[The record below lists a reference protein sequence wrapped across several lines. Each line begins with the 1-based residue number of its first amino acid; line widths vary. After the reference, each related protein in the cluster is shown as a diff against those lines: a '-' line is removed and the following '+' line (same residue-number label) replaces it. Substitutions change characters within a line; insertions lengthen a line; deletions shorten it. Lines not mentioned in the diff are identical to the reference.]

1 MMTKPGVF
9 SLQILLLFLFHVI
22 NTLAQPTAAPVQSTA
37 APTPPANAPAKPA
50 TAPSSPATPP
60 ASLAK
65 PPIQSAK
72 APAQSVQ
79 VPVQKGSMDVTKI
92 LAKAHGYTVFIRLLK
107 STGLA
112 AQLYGQLNNSNN
124 GFTIFAPTDS
134 AFSNLKPGTI
144 NSLSDLQ
151 KTQLIQFHILNS
163 VIGLS
168 NFQTLSNPVPTEAG
182 DTSAGEF
189 RLNVTTAGNQVNI
202 STGLVNTTMGGTIY
216 LDNHLAI
223 YRVDSVL
230 LPLDIFSPKPKKAA
244 APKPALT
251 ESNTTTAADSPSA
264 AAAAGATDSASTTDT
279 DAAKVN
285 VSGAVS
291 LSTNKILLPIG
302 IALVAFF
309 VAKRT

>member
-1 MMTKPGVF
+1 MTKRGVF
-9 SLQILLLFLFHVI
+9 SLSILLVFLFCVI

-37 APTPPANAPAKPA
+37 PPTPPANAPAKPA
-50 TAPSSPATPP
+50 KPPTSAAKPP

-79 VPVQKGSMDVTKI
+79 IPVQKGSIDVTKI
-92 LAKAHGYTVFIRLLK
+92 LAKARGYTVFIRLLK

-124 GFTIFAPTDS
+124 GFTVFAPTDT
-134 AFSNLKPGTI
+134 AFANLKPGTI

-151 KTQLIQFHILNS
+151 KTQLIQYHILNS

-182 DTSAGEF
+182 DTSAGQF
-189 RLNVTTAGNQVNI
+189 PLNVTTAGNQVNI

-216 LDNHLAI
+216 LDNKLAI

-230 LPLDIFSPKPKKAA
+230 LPLDIFSPTPKKAA
-244 APKPALT
+244 APKPALSD
-251 ESNTTTAADSPSA
+251 SNTSTTAAESPSGGGTA
-264 AAAAGATDSASTTDT
+264 AAAADSSTTGT
-279 DAAKVN
+279 DAAKAN
-285 VSGAVS
+285 ASGAAS
-291 LSTNKILLPIG
+291 LSTNKMLLPIG
-302 IALVAFF
+302 IAMVAFF
-309 VAKRT
+309 ARKGT

>member
-9 SLQILLLFLFHVI
+9 SLSILLLFHFHVI
-22 NTLAQPTAAPVQSTA
+22 NTSAQPTAAPVQSTT

-50 TAPSSPATPP
+50 TPPSTPATPP
-60 ASLAK
+60 TSLAK

-79 VPVQKGSMDVTKI
+79 VPIQKGSIDVTKI
-92 LAKAHGYTVFIRLLK
+92 LAKAHGYSVLIRLLK

-124 GFTIFAPTDS
+124 GFTIFAPTDT

-189 RLNVTTAGNQVNI
+189 PLNVTTAGNQVNI

-216 LDNHLAI
+216 MDNHLAI

-251 ESNTTTAADSPSA
+251 DSSNTTTTAESPSGGG
-264 AAAAGATDSASTTDT
+264 GATTASSSTTDT
-279 DAAKVN
+279 DAATVN
-285 VSGAVS
+285 ASGAVS
-291 LSTNKILLPIG
+291 LSTNKLLLPIG
-302 IALVAFF
+302 VVVVAFLVA
-309 VAKRT
+309 K

>member
-1 MMTKPGVF
+1 MTKRSVF
-9 SLQILLLFLFHVI
+9 SLSILLVFLFHVI
-22 NTLAQPTAAPVQSTA
+22 NTLAQPTAAPVQSTV

-50 TAPSSPATPP
+50 TPPTSAATPP
-60 ASLAK
+60 ASPAK

-79 VPVQKGSMDVTKI
+79 VPVQKGSIDVTKI
-92 LAKAHGYTVFIRLLK
+92 LAKARGYSVFIRLLK

-124 GFTIFAPTDS
+124 GFTVFAPTDT

-189 RLNVTTAGNQVNI
+189 PLNVTTAGNQVNI

-216 LDNHLAI
+216 FDNQLAI

-251 ESNTTTAADSPSA
+251 DSSNTTNTAESPSA
-264 AAAAGATDSASTTDT
+264 AAGGATDSSSTTDT
-279 DAAKVN
+279 DATKVN
-285 VSGAVS
+285 ASGVVNLRA
-291 LSTNKILLPIG
+291 NKILLPIG
-302 IALVAFF
+302 IAVIAFF
-309 VAKRT
+309 VA

>member
-1 MMTKPGVF
+1 MTKCAVF
-9 SLQILLLFLFHVI
+9 SVSILLVFLFHVI

-37 APTPPANAPAKPA
+37 APKPPANAPAKPA
-50 TAPSSPATPP
+50 KPPTSAATPP
-60 ASLAK
+60 ASPAK

-79 VPVQKGSMDVTKI
+79 VPVQKGSIDVTKI
-92 LAKAHGYTVFIRLLK
+92 LAKARGYSVFIRLFK

-112 AQLYGQLNNSNN
+112 AQLYAQLNNSNN
-124 GFTIFAPTDS
+124 GFTIFAPTDT

-189 RLNVTTAGNQVNI
+189 PLNVTTAGNQVNI

-216 LDNHLAI
+216 LDNKLAI

-244 APKPALT
+244 APKPALSD
-251 ESNTTTAADSPSA
+251 SNTTTTAAESPSGA
-264 AAAAGATDSASTTDT
+264 AAAAATASSTTDT
-279 DAAKVN
+279 DAAKAN
-285 VSGAVS
+285 ASGAVS
-291 LSTNKILLPIG
+291 LSTNKMLLPIG
-302 IALVAFF
+302 IAMVAFLMG
-309 VAKRT
+309 KGT

>member
-1 MMTKPGVF
+1 VF
-9 SLQILLLFLFHVI
+9 SLPILFVFLFHGI
-22 NTLAQPTAAPVQSTA
+22 NTLAQPTAPPVPPTVAPVP
-37 APTPPANAPAKPA
+37 PTNAPAK
-50 TAPSSPATPP
+50 SATPP
-60 ASLAK
+60 ASSPAK
-65 PPIQSAK
+65 PPTQSAK

-79 VPVQKGSMDVTKI
+79 VPVQKGSIDVTKI
-92 LAKAHGYTVFIRLLK
+92 LAKARGYTVFIRLLK

-124 GFTIFAPTDS
+124 GFTIFAPTDT

-189 RLNVTTAGNQVNI
+189 PLTVTTAGNQVNI

-216 LDNHLAI
+216 LDNQLAI

-244 APKPALT
+244 APKPAFSS
-251 ESNTTTAADSPSA
+251 ESNTSSTTADSPSGEGA
-264 AAAAGATDSASTTDT
+264 AAASA
-279 DAAKVN
+279 AA
-285 VSGAVS
+285 
-291 LSTNKILLPIG
+291 
-302 IALVAFF
+302 
-309 VAKRT
+309 